1 MLRFALFVALLL
13 AVLPSSAKACVWL
26 PLPEQSKKE
35 QRHSSRQ
42 QTIDLQRIATQ
53 RLVLGGVDAAK
64 ELAEILVP
72 NVRPIR
78 LEYSSCGPEGEIDFA
93 GSADAFNEG
102 VSNDP
107 RLKSLDLS
115 NYRSVVRDFDGD
127 TSLGPPCNAEFR
139 DRFSALLRSNFNEDE
154 LRAAWLFLMPRTRQN
169 GIYGSVYHRLI
180 SFDLSTRRPPI
191 RWRGE
196 DEWIRADI
204 DRFKKKDLIG
214 RRLDAEISVFWTQQ
228 RLVLD
233 SDELVCPKAKAAWR
247 NDQERLIETILR
259 ERDKRNVRRKPQQVQ
274 TTN

>member
-1 MLRFALFVALLL
+1 MLPYLRAQKPACGS
-13 AVLPSSAKACVWL
+13 PS
-26 PLPEQSKKE
+26 QSSRKKE

-42 QTIDLQRIATQ
+42 QTIELQRIATQ

-72 NVRPIR
+72 NVRPIK
-78 LEYSSCGPEGEIDFA
+78 LENSSCGPEGEIDFA
-93 GSADAFNEG
+93 GSADAFNDG
-102 VSNDP
+102 VTNDP

-115 NYRSVVRDFDGD
+115 NYRRVVRDFDGD
-127 TSLGPPCNAEFR
+127 TSLGRPCNAEFR
-139 DRFSALLRSNFNEDE
+139 DRFSALLRSKFNEDE
-154 LRAAWLFLMPRTRQN
+154 LRVAWLFLMPRTRQN

-180 SFDLSTRRPPI
+180 SFDLSARRPPI

-259 ERDKRNVRRKPQQVQ
+259 EQDKRNVQRKPQQVQ